1 MNIYDFQRPIRTPE
15 EIQEHKDMKL
25 AEWVA
30 RKLEGLCDPTVPAYT
45 GLTDAD
51 LARHRE
57 LVIAI
62 RTDLGWHD
70 PLADRLMRHHAQE
83 AVRTIQGYARA
94 WEMNTEKGGP
104 GGWNNLPKHTRLMID
119 SLRPRIDPVLYV
131 AEAEFDQKRIIRSEY
146 QQIESKYKNA
156 VDEIELKNQKI
167 RVGATSYTRSKIRQR
182 ERNEIQEVLDSMAV
196 DIKNWQEDL
205 CSVSDLI

>member
-1 MNIYDFQRPIRTPE
+1 
-15 EIQEHKDMKL
+15 
-25 AEWVA
+25 
-30 RKLEGLCDPTVPAYT
+30 
-45 GLTDAD
+45 
-51 LARHRE
+51 
-57 LVIAI
+57 
-62 RTDLGWHD
+62 
-70 PLADRLMRHHAQE
+70 
-83 AVRTIQGYARA
+83 
-94 WEMNTEKGGP
+94 MNTEKGGP

-167 RVGATSYTRSKIRQR
+167 RIGATSYTRSKIRQR